1 MDPIDDDPDAEG
13 EVVVEHEDGEHEIV
27 FEEHE
32 LTITALQDNGGV
44 LRDVEVIT
52 NGEIVEE
59 SEEATSEPGEAI
71 ESPAILAYQHPDIGE
86 LTTASLINCFSYQS
100 HKRFCRRMLAT
111 LNSC

>member
-32 LTITALQDNGGV
+32 LTITVLQDNGGV
-44 LRDVEVIT
+44 LRDVEVVT
-52 NGEIVEE
+52 NGEVAEE
-59 SEEATSEPGEAI
+59 SEQTTSEPGEAI
-71 ESPAILAYQHPDIGE
+71 ESPAIQAYQHPDIGD
-86 LTTASLINCFSYQS
+86 LTTASLINCFSYPS
-100 HKRFCRRMLAT
+100 HRQFYRRMSAT